1 MILGIYGAGGLGREV
16 YELALIINDAS
27 NRWSRIVFIDDA
39 DHVEDFR
46 NIPIYK
52 FTEFRKTNQKENV
65 EVCIAVGEPVIRQIL
80 YDKLRADGVDFATLV
95 HPDVSIPR
103 SSTIGLGTII
113 CKFVSITCDV
123 CIGEN
128 VYIHPMS
135 CIGHDAIIGKGSV
148 IGSFVDIAGS
158 CVVGENV
165 FLSINV
171 VMKQGISIG
180 DNTIVGLA
188 SVVHRDLPSSVIAL
202 GNPARPMKNNEGKSV
217 FK

>member
-16 YELALIINDAS
+16 YELALTINDAS
-27 NRWSRIVFIDDA
+27 NRWSSIVFIDDA
-39 DHVEDFR
+39 LHVEDFR

-65 EVCIAVGEPVIRQIL
+65 EVCIAVGEPAIRQIL
-80 YDKLRADGVDFATLV
+80 YNKLRADGVDLATLV

-123 CIGEN
+123 CVGEN
-128 VYIHPMS
+128 VYIHPMT

-165 FLSINV
+165 FLAINV
-171 VMKQGISIG
+171 IMKQGISIG

-202 GNPARPMKNNEGKSV
+202 GNPARPMKKNEGKSV
-217 FK
+217 F